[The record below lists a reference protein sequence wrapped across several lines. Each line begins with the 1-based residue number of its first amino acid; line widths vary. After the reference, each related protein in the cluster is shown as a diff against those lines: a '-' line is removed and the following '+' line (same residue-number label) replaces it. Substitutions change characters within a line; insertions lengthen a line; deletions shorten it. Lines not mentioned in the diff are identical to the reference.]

1 MKNLKKILVALAI
14 GALMCGALTGC
25 ADAVPEDA
33 PLRDLME
40 KTEVETQEPDVEKPD
55 EDSETDSEADK
66 PTESETDKDSADS
79 DKNSDSSNSGS
90 SSSGNTASKPSGGS
104 GNSKPSGG
112 SGSSSGSGNSG
123 GNSQPAHK
131 HDYSGSVTKNATCNS
146 AGVKTYTCKCG
157 ASYTESIPALGH
169 NWQTKTE
176 TVQVWQEGAT
186 HTYALCSCGKTFNSA
201 AEQGDHATLAAL
213 NGDMNHTC
221 VGDTTKQDEG
231 KYVNQTKTYKACSRC
246 GARQN

>member
-33 PLRDLME
+33 ALRDLME

-55 EDSETDSEADK
+55 DLDSETDSEADK
-66 PTESETDKDSADS
+66 PTESESDKDSDKDS
-79 DKNSDSSNSGS
+79 GSENSGS
-90 SSSGNTASKPSGGS
+90 SNSGNTASKPSGSGNS

-112 SGSSSGSGNSG
+112 SGSSGGSGNSG

-131 HDYSGSVTKNATCNS
+131 HEYSGSVTKNATCNS
-146 AGVKTYTCKCG
+146 AGVKTYKCNCG

-169 NWQTKTE
+169 DWQTKSE

-186 HTYALCSCGKTFNSA
+186 HTYSTCSCGKLFNSV
-201 AEQGDHATLAAL
+201 AELEDHQMVAAL
-213 NGDMNHTC
+213 NGDQSHSS
-221 VGDTTKQDEG
+221 VGATHKQDEG
-231 KYVNQTKTYKACSRC
+231 KYVNQTKTYKACNRC
-246 GARQN
+246 GARQ